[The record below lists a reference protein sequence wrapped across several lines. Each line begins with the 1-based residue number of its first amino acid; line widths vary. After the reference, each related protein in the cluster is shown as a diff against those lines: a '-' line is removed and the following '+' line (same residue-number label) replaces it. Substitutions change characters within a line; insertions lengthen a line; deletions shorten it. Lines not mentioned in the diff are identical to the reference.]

1 MFAKKNKPTIY
12 KLTKLY
18 LAQKLIN
25 ILDLFFIIFLYVYI
39 ENVFFLQKF
48 ILKIVGAGCV
58 VPCNITLKFEKSF
71 I

>member
-39 ENVFFLQKF
+39 LNYFFY
-48 ILKIVGAGCV
+48 KI
-58 VPCNITLKFEKSF
+58 SF
-71 I
+71 KNRWHSLRCPV